1 MQFASYVSTG
11 ILQLACFHLEAIV
24 MSSSTEELMFTSL
37 EQNYLPAWVLL
48 WLALANGS
56 SSAVHIW
63 ILILIAVAHE
73 ISELCDHWG

>member
-48 WLALANGS
+48 
-56 SSAVHIW
+56 
-63 ILILIAVAHE
+63 
-73 ISELCDHWG
+73 